1 MKGMSS
7 AGASRRPRV
16 PEAPEAPAAAGVVFV
31 IPPGR
36 PPSGGDL
43 YNRFL
48 LRALRAEGSRF
59 GSTTLDRLETGA
71 CGPGTE
77 FWVDSLYI
85 RTLAAADP
93 FGPRDRLFFI
103 VHSLPS
109 EDPGVPPEAAAALRL
124 AEDRL
129 FGRAEGFLVTGPR
142 TREVLEER
150 GFAGRPLL
158 LVPPAPCVLPKG
170 PPKTPAAFSGL
181 IVSSLIRGKGVPG
194 FLEALG
200 REVRAGDA
208 FDIRIAGRTDIEPD
222 TAAACLKAIGAHPV
236 LKERVVHLGFIPYE
250 EMGDEYERSS
260 VLISPSPSETFGMAF
275 HEARA
280 FGLPILAVRAPYSE
294 PFITQGQTGLL
305 FDSTAELA
313 RGALELVRQ
322 PERLRDLAAAAAES
336 RTAVVT
342 TWAGAARAFLSLR
355 RTYAIVRPGP
365 GGGTPPQIPTKAMR
379 S

>member
-1 MKGMSS
+1 MRAMSS

-16 PEAPEAPAAAGVVFV
+16 PEAPEAPAEAGVIFV

-36 PPSGGDL
+36 IPSGGDL

-48 LRALRAEGSRF
+48 LRALKTEGCRF
-59 GSTTLDRLETGA
+59 GSTTLDRFETGA
-71 CGPGTE
+71 YATGTE

-85 RTLAAADP
+85 RALAAADP
-93 FGPRDRLFFI
+93 FGPVDRLFFI
-103 VHSLPS
+103 IHSLPS
-109 EDPGVPPEAAAALRL
+109 EDPGVSPEAAATLRQ

-142 TREVLEER
+142 TRDVLEDR
-150 GFAGRPLL
+150 GFAGRPILL
-158 LVPPAPCVLPKG
+158 IPPAPCVLPKA
-170 PPKTPAAFSGL
+170 PPKTPAAFTGL

-222 TAAACLKAIGAHPV
+222 TAAACLKAIGGHPV

-250 EMGDEYERSS
+250 EMGCEYERSS

-294 PFITQGQTGLL
+294 PFITPGRTGFL
-305 FDSTAELA
+305 FDSTADLA

-336 RTAVVT
+336 RAAVVT
-342 TWAGAARAFLSLR
+342 TWADAARSFLSQR
-355 RTYAIVRPGP
+355 RSYAIFRADRRASAPS
-365 GGGTPPQIPTKAMR
+365 KSR
-379 S
+379 

>member
-1 MKGMSS
+1 
-7 AGASRRPRV
+7 V
-16 PEAPEAPAAAGVVFV
+16 PESPESLAEAGVVFV

-48 LRALRAEGSRF
+48 LRALKAERSGF

-71 CGPGTE
+71 CAPGTE

-85 RTLAAADP
+85 RALAVADP

-142 TREVLEER
+142 TRQVLEER
-150 GFAGRPLL
+150 GFAGRPIL

-170 PPKTPAAFSGL
+170 PPKAPAAFSGL

-236 LKERVVHLGFIPYE
+236 LKERVIHLGFIPYE
-250 EMGDEYERSS
+250 EMGGEYERSS

-294 PFITQGQTGLL
+294 PFITQGRTGLL

-313 RGALELVRQ
+313 LGALELVRQ

-336 RTAVVT
+336 RTAVVM

-355 RTYAIVRPGP
+355 RAYAIVRPGP
-365 GGGTPPQIPTKAMR
+365 GGGPRRNSPRKR
-379 S
+379 

>member
-1 MKGMSS
+1 
-7 AGASRRPRV
+7 V
-16 PEAPEAPAAAGVVFV
+16 
-31 IPPGR
+31 
-36 PPSGGDL
+36 
-43 YNRFL
+43 
-48 LRALRAEGSRF
+48 
-59 GSTTLDRLETGA
+59 
-71 CGPGTE
+71 
-77 FWVDSLYI
+77 
-85 RTLAAADP
+85 
-93 FGPRDRLFFI
+93 
-103 VHSLPS
+103 
-109 EDPGVPPEAAAALRL
+109 
-124 AEDRL
+124 
-129 FGRAEGFLVTGPR
+129 
-142 TREVLEER
+142 
-150 GFAGRPLL
+150 
-158 LVPPAPCVLPKG
+158 
-170 PPKTPAAFSGL
+170 PAAFSGL

-250 EMGDEYERSS
+250 EMGAEYERSS

-280 FGLPILAVRAPYSE
+280 FGLPIVAVRAPYSE
-294 PFITQGQTGLL
+294 PFITQGRTGLL

-313 RGALELVRQ
+313 LGALELVRK

-336 RTAVVT
+336 RTAVGT

-355 RTYAIVRPGP
+355 RAYAIVRPGP
-365 GGGTPPQIPTKAMR
+365 GGGTPPRFPTKAMR